1 MTTFVTP
8 NSHDFVIA
16 GSPLTSPDLLR
27 DFADSESAALRQKVA
42 ANVAVPH
49 DVCVKLAS
57 DKSVTV
63 RCELARNPRIPYIVL
78 KSMAND
84 ENSAV
89 RFAVAE
95 CAYTPVPLLH
105 QLAVDPNSKVQARAK
120 KTLQNVS
127 RWDDDESPQEDFGSG
142 SLQDTELTPRAKY
155 EENTELM
162 LHDVRTEFSILKE
175 QLERSAAEAKENLMN
190 SDLWEGV
197 QAKIGK
203 LDDDLKQMKSSSDEA
218 WSGFKDHVDAARI
231 ELVAGWK
238 HLQES
243 LEKAASRF
251 KN

>member
-1 MTTFVTP
+1 MTTLVTP

-16 GSPLTSPDLLR
+16 ASPLTSPDLLR
-27 DFADSESAALRQKVA
+27 DYGDSGDAGLRQKVA
-42 ANVAVPH
+42 ANVALPH
-49 DVCVKLAS
+49 DVCLKLAS
-57 DKSVTV
+57 DKSVVV
-63 RCELARNPRIPYIVL
+63 RCELARNPRIPYTVL
-78 KSMAND
+78 KTLAQD

-95 CAYTPVPLLH
+95 CAYTPIPLLH
-105 QLAVDPNSKVQARAK
+105 RLEVDPNKKVQERAR
-120 KTLQNVS
+120 KTLQNVLK
-127 RWDDDESPQEDFGSG
+127 WADDEGSQDDSSAGSFEDS
-142 SLQDTELTPRAKY
+142 ELTPRAKY
-155 EENTELM
+155 EESTELM

-175 QLERSAAEAKENLMN
+175 QLERSAAAAKESLMN

-203 LDDDLKQMKSSSDEA
+203 LDDDLKEMKSSSDEA
-218 WSGFKDHVDAARI
+218 WSGFKDHVDTART

>member
-8 NSHDFVIA
+8 NSHDLVIA
-16 GSPLTSPDLLR
+16 SSPLTSPDLLR
-27 DFADSESAALRQKVA
+27 DYGDSEDAALRRKVA

-63 RCELARNPRIPYIVL
+63 RCELARNPRVPYIVL
-78 KSMAND
+78 KAMASD

-95 CAYTPVPLLH
+95 CAYTPIPLLH
-105 QLAVDPNSKVQARAK
+105 RLEVDPNSKVQARAR
-120 KTLQNVS
+120 KTLMNVTK
-127 RWDDDESPQEDFGSG
+127 WHEEESPHEDFGPG
-142 SLQDTELTPRAKY
+142 SLQDAELSPRAKY
-155 EENTELM
+155 EESAELV

-203 LDDDLKQMKSSSDEA
+203 LDDDLRKLKASSDDT
-218 WSGFKDHVDAARI
+218 WGGVKDHVDNARS
-231 ELVAGWK
+231 ELIAGWK
-238 HLQES
+238 HLRES

-251 KN
+251 KS